1 MKTYVVSSGNLR
13 GVVIR
18 IRGGHK
24 AAFLKA
30 VRLHNPDAL
39 GELAKVTELLHEPVY
54 FSTREVLKR
63 SGLYQ

>member
-1 MKTYVVSSGNLR
+1 MKTYVVSSGSLR
-13 GVVIR
+13 GIVVR

-30 VRLHNPDAL
+30 VRLHKPDAL
-39 GELAKVTELLHEPVY
+39 GELVKVTELLHEPVY

-63 SGLYQ
+63 SGLYK